1 MNFKITKTKTKIIIF
16 VAITLLAIAGFMFKE
31 QPQHC
36 ALQSQAIG
44 YGTYSVESSGYAI
57 IEDYGLFYRV
67 STDAVKYQ
75 NSGLLMPVSTTGMF
89 SNVKKSDKFMKG
101 EYMNRTFYS
110 FKDKQ
115 RTYYIDTAHCSR

>member
-1 MNFKITKTKTKIIIF
+1 MNFIITKTIIIIAAA
-16 VAITLLAIAGFMFKE
+16 VALLAVAGMMFKG
-31 QPQHC
+31 QPQYC

-67 STDAVKYQ
+67 STDTVNYQ

-89 SNVKKSDKFMKG
+89 SKVKKSDKFMKG

-110 FKDKQ
+110 FKDKH
-115 RTYYIDTAHCSR
+115 RTYYVDTVHCNR